1 MKKTSTKKQITKP
14 VSKVKTPVKSAKQV
28 SLAKTS
34 TTTKNASKTPVKSV
48 TTKTTTSDKSVKSV
62 ENGIKVIQYAIK
74 NKTSISEAAR
84 KNGHG
89 RNYVSDIKARIDK
102 NLKSRSIKRD
112 LYDTFKSLSKTYDK
126 TIG

>member
-1 MKKTSTKKQITKP
+1 MKKMKKSSTTKQVKKTVSKTKSPVKSLKKTAPAKTSTKA
-14 VSKVKTPVKSAKQV
+14 VVVK
-28 SLAKTS
+28 
-34 TTTKNASKTPVKSV
+34 
-48 TTKTTTSDKSVKSV
+48 KTTSTSDKTVKSV

-102 NLKSRSIKRD
+102 NFKSKSIKRE
-112 LYDTFKSLSKTYDK
+112 LYDSFKGLSKTYDK
-126 TIG
+126 TVG